1 MRNKFSI
8 LLLTGIAFHLLSG
21 CSTKWTQVIRSGDV
35 AQNMFRDTVFIEIH
49 KGLIFLPVIIEGKEY
64 RFLFDSGAPL
74 SISNMLQNNHGFEIV
89 SMGKIIDSDH
99 NRKKVKWAK
108 IGSINIGNISFQKQT
123 AFIGDFEAKS
133 PPIMPSEP
141 SFTMISD

>member
-1 MRNKFSI
+1 
-8 LLLTGIAFHLLSG
+8 
-21 CSTKWTQVIRSGDV
+21 
-35 AQNMFRDTVFIEIH
+35 MFRDTVFIEIH

-99 NRKKVKWAK
+99 NRKKVKWSQVDAIH
-108 IGSINIGNISFQKQT
+108 IGDISFTQQT
-123 AFIGDFEAKS
+123 AFIGDFDANPLFKCLKIDGIIETAKRL
-133 PPIMPSEP
+133 
-141 SFTMISD
+141 